1 MSEKKKKV
9 YVGKV
14 VSDKM
19 DKSRVV
25 LVSRR
30 VTHPLYNKVITR
42 STKFMVHDEKN
53 ETKIGDV
60 VNITYDK
67 PMSKNKCWRLVSIV
81 EKAAE
86 NA

>member
-1 MSEKKKKV
+1 
-9 YVGKV
+9 
-14 VSDKM
+14 M
-19 DKSRVV
+19 DISRVV